1 MRRRKGMKSGSW
13 VLLMMLLLATATVA
27 AKEEEEEKEKATGA
41 LKVKVGVVLD
51 SDDYGKVDLSCISM
65 ALSDFYA
72 SRSHFKTRVV
82 LKPMDSNGTVVDA
95 AAAALELIKKEEVQ
109 AIIGPTSS
117 MQANFMIDIGDKAH
131 VPIISFSATR
141 PSLTSHRSP
150 FFFRVAQDDSS
161 QVKAIGAIVK
171 TFKWRNVVP
180 IYVDNEFG
188 DGIIPYLINAL
199 QEVNT
204 HVPYQSII
212 SPDVTDDHLTSEL
225 YKLMTMQTRVFVV
238 HMLPDLASRIF
249 MKAKQIGMMKKEYVW
264 IITDSVTNM
273 LESIKPSTFE
283 SMQGVIGLKTY
294 VPRTEKLESFE
305 RDWRKRFLRYYP
317 KMGDAPALDV
327 FALWAYDAAW
337 ALAIAVEK
345 AGTDNLKYSQTNFTT
360 LNYLYNL
367 GANQNGEK
375 LRVAFS
381 KVKFKG
387 LAGEFSVKNGQ
398 LDSEIFEIVNV
409 IGNGRRNVGF
419 WSPESELR
427 TELERGRDGLR
438 TIIWGGGDSGVP
450 PEGWEIP
457 TNEKKLRVVVPVK
470 DGFWEFVSVVR
481 DPVTNETKV
490 SGYCIDVFK
499 AVIEALPYA
508 VAYELIPFHKSA
520 AESGGTYNDL
530 VDQIYYGFDALVGDL
545 TIRANR
551 SRYIDY
557 TLPFAESGVSMVVP
571 IMSTK
576 NTNAWVFI
584 KPLTGHLWSLTGGFF
599 LVMALVVWTL
609 EHRVNEEFRGSPLD
623 QVFTSLWY
631 SFSTMVFAH
640 REITLNNWTR
650 FVMIVWLFVV
660 LIITQSYTA
669 SLASYLTVQEFKP
682 AVTDINQLQKNGEK
696 IGHKVGSFIHEILKS
711 LKFEDDQLKTYR
723 TTEEMHELL
732 SKGSANGGISAAM
745 DENPYIKL
753 FLAKYCSQYTTTE
766 PTFKAD
772 GFGFG
777 FPKGSPLVPDIS
789 RAILEVAES
798 DRMREIENAWF
809 KKVQECS
816 ISDAS
821 KLSSTRLSI
830 GSFWALFVIVA
841 CVSAVSVICYI
852 IKFLYEQKGVWLN
865 ENRLTTRERLRE
877 LGKIFMDRDAGAHP
891 LRRRVFINGA
901 PVHPQPL
908 FIRDNDHPR
917 AD

>member
-457 TNEKKLRVVVPVK
+457 TNEKKLRVVVPK
-470 DGFWEFVSVVR
+470 
-481 DPVTNETKV
+481 
-490 SGYCIDVFK
+490 
-499 AVIEALPYA
+499 
-508 VAYELIPFHKSA
+508 
-520 AESGGTYNDL
+520 
-530 VDQIYYGFDALVGDL
+530 FDALVGDL

-623 QVFTSLWY
+623 Q
-631 SFSTMVFAH
+631 
-640 REITLNNWTR
+640 
-650 FVMIVWLFVV
+650 
-660 LIITQSYTA
+660 
-669 SLASYLTVQEFKP
+669 
-682 AVTDINQLQKNGEK
+682 
-696 IGHKVGSFIHEILKS
+696 
-711 LKFEDDQLKTYR
+711 
-723 TTEEMHELL
+723 
-732 SKGSANGGISAAM
+732 
-745 DENPYIKL
+745 
-753 FLAKYCSQYTTTE
+753 
-766 PTFKAD
+766 
-772 GFGFG
+772 G